1 MKKLVSLFMALLL
14 TACATRYVP
23 VESVRVDSVYSTLY
37 HRDSIFERDSIF
49 VAVKADTVYFTKTQ
63 YRYRDRIVRDTLRV
77 LKVDTLSRVVQV
89 EKNLSR
95 MEQIKMSLGE
105 VFMWLIIAAA
115 IVVAVWFSK
124 KLKNL

>member
-77 LKVDTLSRVVQV
+77 LRVDTLSRVVEV

-105 VFMWLIIAAA
+105 VFLWLLIAAA

-124 KLKNL
+124 KLKDL

>member
-77 LKVDTLSRVVQV
+77 LRVDTLSRVVQV

>member
-77 LKVDTLSRVVQV
+77 LCVDTLSRVVEV

>member
-77 LKVDTLSRVVQV
+77 LRVDTLSRVVEV

>member
-77 LKVDTLSRVVQV
+77 LRGDTLSRVVLV

>member
-49 VAVKADTVYFTKTQ
+49 VAVKADTVYFTRTQ

-77 LKVDTLSRVVQV
+77 LHVDTLSRVVQV
-89 EKNLSR
+89 EKSLSR

-105 VFMWLIIAAA
+105 VFLWLLIAAA

-124 KLKNL
+124 KLKDL